1 MLARKNE
8 LELAKEPA
16 CMFDIMQERAKTLVI
31 DEILVGLVLVINQT
45 YAKCVQMLNIQS
57 VTHETFE

>member
-1 MLARKNE
+1 
-8 LELAKEPA
+8 
-16 CMFDIMQERAKTLVI
+16 MFDIMQERAKTLVI

-57 VTHETFE
+57 VTHETFELV